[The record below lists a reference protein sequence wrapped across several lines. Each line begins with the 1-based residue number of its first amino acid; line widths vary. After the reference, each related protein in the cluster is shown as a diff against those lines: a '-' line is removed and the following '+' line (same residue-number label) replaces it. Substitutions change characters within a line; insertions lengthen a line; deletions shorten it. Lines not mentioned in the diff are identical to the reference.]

1 MGFARK
7 LREWR
12 RYRRMSRSLSV
23 LDRLD
28 RKAAVPQRGSRP
40 RSRWL
45 RRGEVGYVLSFMAIV
60 GLLLYLGTA
69 FPWLTGKGSEQ
80 AATAHPPAAGTARGP
95 YAFTATTPS
104 GRPVTYDPCRP
115 IHYVVNPAGMP
126 PGGLMVIRDAIRVI
140 GKATGLTFT
149 EDGLTRE
156 PPHLPNQP
164 SSWPQAADQR
174 WPPVLIA
181 WVSQAEYPPV
191 SGDVAGIGGSLAVEP
206 DGPESARYVTGQVV
220 LDREDLSTILRLG
233 GHDEAQAIVMHELGH
248 LVGLA
253 HVADPAELMAQEN
266 SGQTELGPGDRQGLA
281 VAGAGRCW
289 PGP

>member
-1 MGFARK
+1 MGIAGKF
-7 LREWR
+7 REWR
-12 RYRRMSRSLSV
+12 RYRRMSRSLAV

-28 RKAAVPQRGSRP
+28 RKAAAPRRGSRP
-40 RSRWL
+40 RGRWL
-45 RRGEVGYVLSFMAIV
+45 GKGEVGYILSFLAIV

-69 FPWLTGKGSEQ
+69 FPWLTGKGSERA
-80 AATAHPPAAGTARGP
+80 AATHPPAAGVASGP

-104 GRPVTYDPCRP
+104 GRPVTYDPCHP

-126 PGGLMVIRDAIRVI
+126 PGGLMVIHDAIGVI
-140 GKATGLTFT
+140 GKATGLRFI

-156 PPHLPNQP
+156 RPHLPNQP
-164 SSWPQAADQR
+164 SSWRQAPDQR

-181 WVSQAEYPPV
+181 WASQAEYPLGN
-191 SGDVAGIGGSLAVEP
+191 GDVAGIGGSLDVQP

-220 LDREDLSTILRLG
+220 LNREDLAPLLARG
-233 GHDEAQAIVMHELGH
+233 GHAEAQAVVMHELGH

-253 HVADPAELMAQEN
+253 HVADPAELMAPEY

-281 VAGAGRCW
+281 AAGAGKCW